1 MGSEDN
7 KGVHRVFRVFVIL
20 GPALHELD
28 NDLRSAIAKREKIDM
43 DGKVGESA
51 QRL

>member
-1 MGSEDN
+1 MRIARAYTEFSGSLLFLAQ
-7 KGVHRVFRVFVIL
+7 R
-20 GPALHELD
+20 LHELD